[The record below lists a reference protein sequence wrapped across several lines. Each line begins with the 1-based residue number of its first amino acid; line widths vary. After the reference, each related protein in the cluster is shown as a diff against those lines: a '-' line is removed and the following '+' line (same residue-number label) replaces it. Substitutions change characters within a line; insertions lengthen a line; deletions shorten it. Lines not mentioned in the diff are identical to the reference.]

1 MDSVDDCDQTM
12 TEEIAPKKVR
22 SGVFGI
28 IAMFSSLIILL
39 TSFLGTSRDA
49 GTYKFSE
56 NRRLVVLLS
65 VSSSSFLE
73 TTDPN
78 VCSGIG
84 KLRGI
89 TGSTLYIK
97 SSSWNE
103 SLIIPK
109 GTLNSQGDCEYTLK
123 TDVGSNFSD
132 SSVNVTVEFPF
143 GTSPAKS
150 YPLPE
155 LPPFG
160 NITVEIAL
168 S

>member
-1 MDSVDDCDQTM
+1 M
-12 TEEIAPKKVR
+12 TDEIAPKKVR

-28 IAMFSSLIILL
+28 IAIFSALIVLL
-39 TSFLGTSRDA
+39 TSFLGSSREV

-56 NRRLVVLLS
+56 NRRLIVLLTI
-65 VSSSSFLE
+65 SSSSFLE

-78 VCSGIG
+78 VCSGLG
-84 KLRGI
+84 ALSGI
-89 TGSTLYIK
+89 KGSTLFIK
-97 SSSWNE
+97 SASWNE
-103 SLIIPK
+103 QLTIPK

-123 TDVGSNFSD
+123 TDVGATFSD
-132 SSVNVTVEFPF
+132 DSVSVTVEFPF

-150 YPLPE
+150 YSIPE